1 MQIANRTTNIPTVNV
16 SRTQN
21 RIRGSKNIS
30 MGRSLIILLKKLK
43 RLKRIAAQVRF
54 RTCGISKLPRKVTD
68 T

>member
-1 MQIANRTTNIPTVNV
+1 MQIANRTMNIPTVNV

-21 RIRGSKNIS
+21 RISGSKNIS

-43 RLKRIAAQVRF
+43 RLKRIAAQVHF

-68 T
+68 I